1 MEVFFVLGTSLLGIA
16 ALLKNIYFL
25 LGYLTGNSFPNPLS
39 REDEQKYLNLYKNG
53 DQKAKNI
60 LIEHNLR
67 LVAHIVKK
75 YSYSSLDT
83 EDLISIGTIG
93 LIKAISTFKADKG
106 TKLATYASKCID
118 NEILMFIRSEQK
130 TRNDVS
136 LYDPIG
142 IDKEGNKISLMDILG
157 TEGDTVYD
165 NVLLKIQAGRLQQLM
180 DKVLHIREKE
190 IIILR
195 YGLDNHDRRTQKQ
208 IADDMGISRSYV
220 SRIEK
225 KAVQKLAQEFSKKYV
240 ER

>member
-1 MEVFFVLGTSLLGIA
+1 MNNGGVFVIGTSLMGIA

-25 LGYLTGNSFPNPLS
+25 LGYLTGNSFPSPLS
-39 REDEQKYLNLYKNG
+39 REDEEKYLNLYHNG
-53 DQKAKNI
+53 DHKAKNT

-75 YSYSSLDT
+75 YTYSSLDT

-93 LIKAISTFKADKG
+93 LIKAISTFKPDKG

-118 NEILMFIRSEQK
+118 NEILMYIRSEQK
-130 TRNDVS
+130 CKNDVS

-142 IDKEGNKISLMDILG
+142 IDREGNKISLMDILG
-157 TEGDTVYD
+157 TEGDSVYD
-165 NVLLKIQAGRLQQLM
+165 NVLLKIQATRLQQLM
-180 DKVLHIREKE
+180 DKVLQCREKE

-195 YGLDNHDRRTQKQ
+195 YGLDNQARKTQKQ
-208 IADDMGISRSYV
+208 IADGMGISRSYV

-225 KAVQKLAQEFSKKYV
+225 KAVQKLAQEFSKKYG
-240 ER
+240 